1 MEILVDSFSFSFKIL
16 NILFHSLQAWKVSVA
31 KSANINVGTHSTL
44 FITSLLTFIV
54 LKFLLFAFWPF
65 NYNISQSSPIWAHL
79 ILNLLD
85 LIDMNVHFSPKI
97 WGVFSHC
104 CFNYGLCPFFFILS
118 FSNSHKENIF
128 SFCPII
134 LINFS
139 VFLFHFSF
147 LFL

>member
-1 MEILVDSFSFSFKIL
+1 MFSFNIL

-85 LIDMNVHFSPKI
+85 LIDMNVHFSPKS

>member
-1 MEILVDSFSFSFKIL
+1 MFSFKIL